1 MDMQNE
7 QCNMRMLKYTNVYSP
22 QFHLVNQFT
31 TLCLFANFMCVVVEI
46 YILIYLSSCFT
57 VTDSSVL
64 KYISISL
71 LSGPG

>member
-1 MDMQNE
+1 
-7 QCNMRMLKYTNVYSP
+7 
-22 QFHLVNQFT
+22 
-31 TLCLFANFMCVVVEI
+31 MCVVVEI

-71 LSGPG
+71 LSGPGETSATTASEFLTALYDIESKQCYMLER